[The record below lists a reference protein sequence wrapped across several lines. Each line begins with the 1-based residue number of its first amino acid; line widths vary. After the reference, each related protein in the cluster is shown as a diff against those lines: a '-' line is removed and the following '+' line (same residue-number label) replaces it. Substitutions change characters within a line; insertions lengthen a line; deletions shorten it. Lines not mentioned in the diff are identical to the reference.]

1 LGSYLNLRETKLS
14 IAANLR
20 LLPGFERVDRYLR
33 RKYTGSERRPY
44 AAPGSYYS
52 PVPDC
57 EEIKARA
64 AELFDANTDLGP
76 DIRLRSD
83 EQKKLLDELAA
94 YYEEFDWSDKPAIG
108 RRFYVPNIFFEIGD
122 AIVLYAM
129 LRRFRPKRVIEV
141 GSGFSSALMLDTN
154 DVFLGGEIHFTFI
167 EPDASRL
174 RSLLTSEDKDR
185 VQLVEKPV
193 QQVPAQIFSSLDVN
207 DVLFIDSS
215 HVAKVGSDV
224 NYLFFKI
231 LPLLHSG
238 VLIHVHD
245 IMWPFEYPLEWIIEG
260 RSWNEAYILRA
271 FLQYNDSFDI
281 LLFNSYLGHTHRKV
295 LTERMPRFLENTG
308 GSLWLRKR

>member
-1 LGSYLNLRETKLS
+1 MS
-14 IAANLR
+14 IAKNLR
-20 LLPGFERVDRYLR
+20 LLPGFESVDRYLR
-33 RKYTGSERRPY
+33 RRYTGSDRRPF

-52 PVPDC
+52 PVPDR
-57 EEIKARA
+57 EEVKARA
-64 AELFDANTDLGP
+64 DELFDGNTDLGP
-76 DIRLRSD
+76 GIRLRAD
-83 EQKKLLDELAA
+83 EQKKLLDELAT
-94 YYEEFDWSDKPAIG
+94 YYEEFDWSEKPGIG

-129 LRRFRPKRVIEV
+129 LRRFRPKQVIEV

-154 DVFLGGEIHFTFI
+154 DLFLGGSVHFTFI
-167 EPDASRL
+167 EPNAERL
-174 RSLLTSEDKDR
+174 CSLLTSEDRGR
-185 VQLVEKPV
+185 VQLLEKPV
-193 QQVPAQIFSSLDVN
+193 QQVAAQVFSSLESN

-231 LPLLHSG
+231 LPLLKPG
-238 VLIHVHD
+238 VLIHIHD
-245 IMWPFEYPLEWIIEG
+245 IMWPFEYPLEWIMEG

-271 FLQYNDSFDI
+271 FLQYNEAFDI

>member
-1 LGSYLNLRETKLS
+1 MGGFLNLRETNLS
-14 IAANLR
+14 IAKNL
-20 LLPGFERVDRYLR
+20 LSLPGVERVDRYLR
-33 RKYTGSERRPY
+33 RRYTGSDRRPF

-57 EEIKARA
+57 EEVKARA
-64 AELFDANTDLGP
+64 DELFDGNTDLGS
-76 DIRLRSD
+76 DIRLRAD
-83 EQKKLLDELAA
+83 EQKKLLDELAT
-94 YYEEFDWSDKPAIG
+94 YYGEFDWSEKPGIG

-129 LRRFRPKRVIEV
+129 LRRFRPKQVIEV

-154 DVFLGGEIHFTFI
+154 DLFLGGGVRFTFI
-167 EPDASRL
+167 EPNAERL
-174 RSLLTSEDKDR
+174 CSLLRTEDLDR
-185 VQLVEKPV
+185 VQLIEKPV
-193 QQVPAQIFSSLDVN
+193 QQVAAQVFSSLEVD

-231 LPLLHSG
+231 LPLLQSG
-238 VLIHVHD
+238 VLIHIHD

-271 FLQYNDSFDI
+271 FLQYNEAFDI
-281 LLFNSYLGHTHRKV
+281 LLFNSYLGHTQRKM
-295 LTERMPRFLENTG
+295 LTARMPRFLQNTG